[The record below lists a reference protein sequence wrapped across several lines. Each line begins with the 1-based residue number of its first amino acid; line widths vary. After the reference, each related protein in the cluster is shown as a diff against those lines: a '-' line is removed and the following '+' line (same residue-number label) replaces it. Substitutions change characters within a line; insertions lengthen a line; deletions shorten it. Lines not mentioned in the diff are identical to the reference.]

1 MYGKPRGTSRP
12 NNYDV
17 FSEDPENLVK
27 QGNVVKEYNKFYQPQ
42 YAVRFIPDRSESAQA
57 YSEAFGVGIG
67 EDGRFSEANITPE
80 QRARMV
86 AFYNNPAN
94 YGPAGV
100 LDPNGPAVA
109 MLRPLD
115 NPYDVNTTP
124 NLTGNYGEYGRY
136 EKFRQEQLAKRKQ
149 ELAANPLTRDEAMR
163 TGRVGEWMAQEQK
176 AYAQQPPVRPQQ
188 PVSLPLQ
195 VMPVAQPEPQQ
206 GSSPVEN
213 ALLNAITRQMEGPRG
228 RWVMSGNAPQA
239 VRAQF
244 HEMRAQDDRG
254 GPGLNPQL
262 VGAAAEFARLQ
273 AAREEA
279 EWGRKQADLNR
290 PFGILEAAAGLSGVD
305 PEASKDLMQ
314 RGMDMLR
321 EQGAMP
327 AAQAQQSNDG
337 ISNALRQAAVLQR
350 NPLLEMLKIT
360 NDTTPQQL
368 ADIVLKR
375 AAGPGA
381 MSEADYDVLREY
393 VSQRQK
399 IDPESFGRL
408 NPARVPDASL
418 KAMME
423 ALQGSTA
430 AAILKTRQ
438 EMEMQRRRDFGDALL
453 QSAFQGW

>member
-17 FSEDPENLVK
+17 FAEDPENLVK

-57 YSEAFGVGIG
+57 LASAVDGFGIG
-67 EDGRFSEANITPE
+67 ADGRYSEANITPE
-80 QRARMV
+80 QRGRMA
-86 AFYNNPAN
+86 AFWNDPSN

-100 LDPNGPAVA
+100 VDPTGPAVA
-109 MLRPLD
+109 MLRPD

-124 NLTGNYGEYGRY
+124 NLTGKYGEYGRY
-136 EKFRQEQLAKRKQ
+136 EKFRQEQLAKRQ
-149 ELAANPLTRDEAMR
+149 QDLAAATPSAS
-163 TGRVGEWMAQEQK
+163 
-176 AYAQQPPVRPQQ
+176 PSPVRPQQ

-195 VMPVAQPEPQQ
+195 VMPVAQPEAPQG
-206 GSSPVEN
+206 GSPIEN

-228 RWVMSGNAPQA
+228 RWVMSGNAPQE

-254 GPGLNPQL
+254 GPGLDPQL
-262 VGAAAEFARLQ
+262 VGAATAFAKLQ
-273 AAREEA
+273 AEREA
-279 EWGRKQADLNR
+279 EAWKQKQFEANR
-290 PFGILEAAAGLSGVD
+290 PFEILDTAAGLSGVD
-305 PEASKDLMQ
+305 PEGSRDLMQ

-321 EQGAMP
+321 EQGAVP
-327 AAQAQQSNDG
+327 AAQSTQPSDG
-337 ISNALRQAAVLQR
+337 ISNASRQAAALQR
-350 NPLLEMLKIT
+350 NPLLEMLKVT
-360 NDTTPQQL
+360 NETTPQQL

-375 AAGPGA
+375 ASGPGA
-381 MSEADYDVLREY
+381 MSEQDYDVLRDY

-423 ALQGSTA
+423 APQGSRA
-430 AAILKTRQ
+430 SAILKIRQ
-438 EMEMQRRRDFGDALL
+438 DMENQRKRDLADGLL
-453 QSAFQGW
+453 QSAFGGW